1 MRVFGVLGVSGLTYQ
16 QMGIFLLTLVVIGYS
31 MRCWLLRRQQ
41 TAVQRRAL
49 IEHETQNEEELALL
63 RRWRQMNPRRTEIRR
78 TSVSSDNIPA
88 SGDDLDEIQSP
99 PLTSQP
105 EQRSSTSFGQRNVHR
120 PQ

>member
-16 QMGIFLLTLVVIGYS
+16 QMGIFLLILVVIGYS
-31 MRCWLLRRQQ
+31 MRRWLLRRQQ
-41 TAVQRRAL
+41 TAVQRRTL

-99 PLTSQP
+99 LTSQT
-105 EQRSSTSFGQRNVHR
+105 EQRSSTGFGQRNIHR